1 MAEHSPL
8 THGGIADAVKDRLGP
23 SWCIAATDIADELY
37 PLHSAEV
44 ARLTAEN
51 AALRETLEKV
61 HGLLPPAGWPNNS
74 LLCDP
79 IRALIEARIP
89 ELKGTHDHQDR

>member
-1 MAEHSPL
+1 MADILPNQ
-8 THGGIADAVKDRLGP
+8 GGPEWVTMPCQDCV
-23 SWCIAATDIADELY
+23 
-37 PLHSAEV
+37 
-44 ARLTAEN
+44 RLTAEN